1 MSNVSKIATGIV
13 GAIISIIV
21 VFLII
26 GGMSSTI
33 TDSASNISG
42 SGLPLASLFGSSGV
56 VLIVFMVAVLLG
68 IIALAFKMFKG

>member
-1 MSNVSKIATGIV
+1 MSDVSKIATGIV
-13 GAIISIIV
+13 GAIVSIIV